1 MLLNNIKMSIKNTF
15 LMRSKFL
22 KREENLLALKISII
36 SFFALFLCLSFLIL
50 LNGFY
55 LITTEKNTFIADID
69 MFKENVSETLPNP
82 FFDSRHDFMEKVKK
96 RVVVEQLLRDSI
108 IVSKDGIIQKLGIFQ
123 YIDIDKEKLHKGSD
137 VLFTAKYDGNT
148 FLMYHVYIA
157 GNEVYFSRNITY
169 ISLFQTRL
177 AINAVLL
184 SILFFIIIFFF
195 SIKLSRLTIRPIKE
209 HNKKLKEYNHNLAHE
224 LKTPLAVLK
233 SNIELAEMT
242 NDACNVKG
250 SKDEIDSMEEII
262 NGLLFLSESHLSRE
276 KEKIFLH
283 TFLDEFIPT
292 LWLKKKVN
300 YDSISGKV
308 YIEADKTLLKRLF
321 KNLLENADK
330 YWEWENIDIEITP
343 NASFLVKNKT
353 DLQVENE
360 IMLHIFEP
368 FYQIDV
374 SRNNKGYGL
383 GLSIVKRICE
393 SFGWQVS
400 WKIEKWNFVIEVKW
414 K

>member
-1 MLLNNIKMSIKNTF
+1 MLLNKLKIGIQNTPLF
-15 LMRSKFL
+15 QSKFL
-22 KREENLLALKISII
+22 KREENLLALKISVI

-55 LITTEKNTFIADID
+55 LITTEKNTFISDIE
-69 MFKENVSETLPNP
+69 MFKENVSESIPNL

-108 IVSKDGIIQKLGIFQ
+108 IVNSDGVIQKMWIFQ
-123 YIDIDKEKLHKGSD
+123 YIDIDKKDLHKDSNM
-137 VLFTAKYDGNT
+137 LFTARFDGNN
-148 FLMYHVYIA
+148 FLMYHVYIT

-177 AINAVLL
+177 TINAVLL

-242 NDACNVKG
+242 NDTCNIRG
-250 SKDEIDSMEEII
+250 SKEEIWSMEEII
-262 NGLLFLSESHLSRE
+262 NGLLFLSESNVLHS
-276 KEKIFLH
+276 KEKIYLRD
-283 TFLDEFIPT
+283 FLDEFVPT
-292 LWLKKKVN
+292 LWLKKNIN
-300 YDSISGKV
+300 YSTLSEKIYV
-308 YIEADKTLLKRLF
+308 QADKILLKRLF

-330 YWEWENIDIEITP
+330 YGEWEDIIIESTP
-343 NASFLVKNKT
+343 TSFFVKNKT
-353 DLQVENE
+353 NLQVENE
-360 IMLHIFEP
+360 TMLHIFEP

-383 GLSIVKRICE
+383 WLSIVKRICE
-393 SFGWQVS
+393 SFEWQVS
-400 WKIEKWNFVIEVKW
+400 WKIEKWNFIIEVKW

>member
-1 MLLNNIKMSIKNTF
+1 MLLNKLKMVIKNDF
-15 LMRSKFL
+15 LLRSKFL
-22 KREENLLALKISII
+22 KKEENLLALKISII
-36 SFFALFLCLSFLIL
+36 SFFSLFLCLSFLIL
-50 LNGFY
+50 LNWFY
-55 LITTEKNTFIADID
+55 LITTEKNTFIADIE
-69 MFKENVSETLPNP
+69 MFKENVSETLPDP
-82 FFDSRHDFMEKVKK
+82 FFDSRHEFIEKVKK

-108 IVSKDGIIQKLGIFQ
+108 IVNKDGIIQKLWIFQ
-123 YIDIDKEKLHKGSD
+123 YIDIGKDELHKGSN

-148 FLMYHVYIA
+148 FLMYHVYI
-157 GNEVYFSRNITY
+157 GWNEVYFSRNITY

-177 AINAVLL
+177 IINAVLL

-242 NDACNVKG
+242 NDACNVRG
-250 SKDEIDSMEEII
+250 SKEEIDSMEEII
-262 NGLLFLSESHLSRE
+262 NGLLFLSESHLSKS

-283 TFLDEFIPT
+283 TFLDDFIPT
-292 LWLKKKVN
+292 LWLKKIVN
-300 YDSISGKV
+300 YTSISAKT
-308 YIEADKTLLKRLF
+308 YLEADKTLLKRLF

-330 YWEWENIDIEITP
+330 YGDSDENFVEVVWT
-343 NASFLVKNKT
+343 SFYVKNKT
-353 DLQVENE
+353 NMQVDNDS
-360 IMLHIFEP
+360 LFHIFEP

-393 SFGWQVS
+393 SFSWQVS
-400 WKIEKWNFVIEVKW
+400 AKVENGYFIVEVKW